1 MKKMEEEG
9 TVRTEEMKKWTEGV
23 VAGIYKAVL
32 PTDSPTEIKNNII
45 LNYSV
50 GEVSKIRW

>member
-9 TVRTEEMKKWTEGV
+9 KLRTEEMKKWTEGV

>member
-1 MKKMEEEG
+1 
-9 TVRTEEMKKWTEGV
+9 V

-50 GEVSKIRW
+50 GEVLKIRW

>member
-1 MKKMEEEG
+1 MEK
-9 TVRTEEMKKWTEGV
+9 MKKWTEGAV
-23 VAGIYKAVL
+23 VGIYSAFL

-45 LNYSV
+45 LIYSV